1 MKANF
6 TKKLLAALLLA
17 LLAALPAAAA
27 EKRFHILMINDP
39 HSYILPYREAV
50 TNEEGRQSV
59 VYTGGMARALELVRE
74 ERAKIEA
81 GSGAP
86 VFLFEAGDVMLGLK
100 GALTAGEAE
109 YGALALLGFDAGV
122 LGNHDFDG
130 GVKTLAKLGPKLKF
144 PVLASNIEFEDEQ
157 AVGRYFAKSA
167 IIERGGVKLGVFGLV
182 TPELKSVVS
191 FPEGFEVDADL
202 AAVAE
207 RYVRELRAAGADAV
221 VAINHIGLPL
231 DEKLAREVRGIDV
244 IVGGHTHDAVEEKII
259 IDNGANSTLVGQAGL
274 DGRYAGR
281 FDVTVDGGGIV
292 AEKSSWRLLRVTPET
307 RGVPEVE
314 AMGRAAQREI
324 AAALKIGNPVMGLTR
339 AVDCTRK
346 AARTREN
353 EFGNLAA
360 EAFRYSANARIGFI
374 NGGSLRIGRV
384 VPPGPFSSTDMLDLI
399 PYGDN
404 LRRLLMTGAQIREQ
418 LEISASSLAA
428 PGEDYDYM
436 RRTHSGEFLHVAGL
450 RFEIDMGGEP
460 AEVVNRRMTRAGS
473 RVKNVTVESARGW
486 EPLDDEAVYSVA
498 ASSFLCR
505 EFGYIKNEGT
515 PYSVTEAF
523 DAYCGESLGR
533 RFSPEKDGRIKIT
546 GGAE

>member
-1 MKANF
+1 MKAKF
-6 TKKLLAALLLA
+6 LKKLLAALLLA

-50 TNEEGRQSV
+50 TGR
-59 VYTGGMARALELVRE
+59 TGGSPSPTRAAWRARSSWCARSG
-74 ERAKIEA
+74 RK
-81 GSGAP
+81 SSPSPGAP

-144 PVLASNIEFEDEQ
+144 PVLASNIEFEDER

-191 FPEGFEVDADL
+191 FPKGFEVDADL

-207 RYVRELRAAGADAV
+207 RYVRELRAAGANAV

-231 DEKLAREVRGIDV
+231 DKKLAAETRGIDV
-244 IVGGHTHDAVEEKII
+244 IAGGHTHDAVKEKII

-281 FDVTVDGGGIV
+281 FDVTVDDGGLV
-292 AEKSSWRLLRVTPET
+292 AEKSSWTLLRVTPET
-307 RGVPEVE
+307 RGVPEAE

-324 AAALKIGNPVMGLTR
+324 AAALKISNPIMGLTR
-339 AVDCTRK
+339 AVDCTRT

-399 PYGDN
+399 P
-404 LRRLLMTGAQIREQ
+404 TATS
-418 LEISASSLAA
+418 SAA
-428 PGEDYDYM
+428 
-436 RRTHSGEFLHVAGL
+436 
-450 RFEIDMGGEP
+450 
-460 AEVVNRRMTRAGS
+460 
-473 RVKNVTVESARGW
+473 
-486 EPLDDEAVYSVA
+486 
-498 ASSFLCR
+498 C
-505 EFGYIKNEGT
+505 
-515 PYSVTEAF
+515 
-523 DAYCGESLGR
+523 
-533 RFSPEKDGRIKIT
+533 
-546 GGAE
+546 

>member
-1 MKANF
+1 M
-6 TKKLLAALLLA
+6 
-17 LLAALPAAAA
+17 
-27 EKRFHILMINDP
+27 
-39 HSYILPYREAV
+39 
-50 TNEEGRQSV
+50 
-59 VYTGGMARALELVRE
+59 
-74 ERAKIEA
+74 
-81 GSGAP
+81 
-86 VFLFEAGDVMLGLK
+86 
-100 GALTAGEAE
+100 
-109 YGALALLGFDAGV
+109 
-122 LGNHDFDG
+122 
-130 GVKTLAKLGPKLKF
+130 
-144 PVLASNIEFEDEQ
+144 
-157 AVGRYFAKSA
+157 
-167 IIERGGVKLGVFGLV
+167 
-182 TPELKSVVS
+182 VS
-191 FPEGFEVDADL
+191 FPEGFGVDAEL

-231 DEKLAREVRGIDV
+231 DKKLAAEARGIDV

-281 FDVTVDGGGIV
+281 FDVTVDEGGLV
-292 AEKSSWRLLRVTPET
+292 AEKSSWTLLRVTPET

-324 AAALKIGNPVMGLTR
+324 AAALKISNPIMGLTR
-339 AVDCTRK
+339 AVDCTRT

-399 PYGDN
+399 PYGDK

-418 LEISASSLAA
+418 LEISASSLVA
-428 PGEDYDYM
+428 PGEEYDYA

-450 RFEIDMGGEP
+450 RFEIDLDGEA

-473 RVKNVTVESARGW
+473 RVQERDGRERARLGAARRRSGLLRRGVGL
-486 EPLDDEAVYSVA
+486 PLPRVRLHKERRDAAQRDRGLRRLLRRGARTALRAEA
-498 ASSFLCR
+498 R
-505 EFGYIKNEGT
+505 RQDKDN
-515 PYSVTEAF
+515 
-523 DAYCGESLGR
+523 GR
-533 RFSPEKDGRIKIT
+533 RKIAEARRTDEGENARSAGTNSVSALRFLYGRKIT
-546 GGAE
+546 AIL